1 MDRIFPQSGVIPFR
15 GSLQS
20 LEILLVT
27 SRSNKRWI
35 IPKGLIEPGLSPQ
48 DSALQEAYE
57 EAGLRGQIV
66 GGEIGQYQY
75 QKWGGVCMVSVYPM
89 NVTEILESWPES
101 SLRKRKWFTLENCL
115 NKIREKDLRNLIEI
129 LPVSLKNQKDIS

>member
-1 MDRIFPQSGVIPFR
+1 MDRIFAQSAVIPFR
-15 GSLQS
+15 GSLRY

-57 EAGLRGQIV
+57 EAGIRGQIV
-66 GGEIGQYQY
+66 GGELGQYQY
-75 QKWGGVCMVSVYPM
+75 RKWGGICAVSVYPM
-89 NVTEILESWPES
+89 KVTEILHTWPES
-101 SLRKRKWFTLENCL
+101 SMRTRKWFKLEDCL
-115 NKIREKDLRNLIEI
+115 KNIREEDLRKLIET
-129 LPVSLKNQKDIS
+129 LPTYLSNKDN

>member
-1 MDRIFPQSGVIPFR
+1 MDRIFPQSAVIPFR
-15 GSLQS
+15 ESLRN

-57 EAGLRGQIV
+57 EAGLRGQIM
-66 GGEIGQYQY
+66 GGLLGKYQY
-75 QKWGGVCMVSVYPM
+75 RKWGGICVVSVYPM
-89 NVTEILESWPES
+89 KVTEILHTWPES
-101 SLRKRKWFTLENCL
+101 SMRTRKWFKLENCM
-115 NKIREKDLRNLIEI
+115 NKIREEDLRKLFET
-129 LPVSLKNQKDIS
+129 LPTFLSDRNS